1 MKKIPKFN
9 SIRMLAIQIGLGYA
23 SLLIALALVSYIIH
37 QGNKSMDASQ
47 AETRKIEEVRSAI
60 HSIHYKLTELT
71 LLGENVMEWDEHD
84 YKQYHDKRMLLDSTL
99 ALFEERYKDTIP
111 ESPIDT
117 VRQLFSQ
124 KEKLLMN
131 IMETMGKQDS
141 VNQELLKR
149 LPSITRAA
157 TNNEQKKKGGMFSFL
172 KKKKKQPV
180 ATSSMLYT
188 LDKDVVQK
196 QNAYKE
202 QLETLIDSL
211 TSCNVELNKQLEL
224 FIEVLWNESEYQMA
238 EKARNNQKMR
248 DETYEKTVDLL
259 IAALVIF
266 SLSCMVLHWSL
277 LRRKRAERG
286 LAEANK
292 DIKRLLSER
301 EKMIYSISHDIK
313 APLGVIDNNAEM
325 IQKTDSGEGQRAG
338 NIRQACSG
346 ILQLINS
353 LLDFSRLNQ
362 GKEKAEQKTFH
373 LGQLLDEVAVIHAQ
387 IASNKELR
395 FIRELNG
402 CEKTVKGDSIKLNR
416 IVSNLLNNAVKFTK
430 TGSVTL
436 CCEYDD
442 EKLDILVED
451 TGIGMS
457 SEELNRI
464 FIPYE
469 CKLNGMNTN
478 GLGLGMCIVQKL
490 TALLKGEITVQ
501 SIEGKGTSIKVVIP
515 LEVTHELPDIPLLV
529 TEGTSGTTCETA
541 SGAKKKAT
549 IEKNLY
555 AGTRVLAIDDER
567 LQLVT
572 LQERLKQ
579 YDVQCDVCSNMA
591 ELVSLMRSN
600 RYDLLLTDIQM
611 GEFDGFKVLSL
622 MRKSNIGNS
631 KSIPIVAMTARED
644 KTKDDFRRDGFTDCI
659 YKPIQMEELLRI
671 IAEASQKD
679 NRTACFDKLL
689 NGVDN
694 PQKILELFVQCNQ
707 ELTKD
712 LLKAAEDRDTKAIRK
727 ILHKIIPVWSE
738 VGQDNILAGL
748 QVTVKSEGATDWNKI
763 AEEIRE
769 VEKAAKGMNL
779 QAENRI
785 RALS

>member
-1 MKKIPKFN
+1 MKKIH
-9 SIRMLAIQIGLGYA
+9 SITMLAVQIAAGYA
-23 SLLIALALVSYIIH
+23 SLLITLGLVSYVIR
-37 QGNKSMDASQ
+37 QGNRSMDASQ
-47 AETRKIEEVRSAI
+47 EDTRKIEEVRSAI
-60 HSIHYKLTELT
+60 HSFHYKLTELT
-71 LLGENVMEWDEHD
+71 LLGENVMEWDEDD
-84 YKQYHDKRMLLDSTL
+84 YEQYHTKRMLLDSTL
-99 ALFEERYKDTIP
+99 FVFEVKYEDTIP
-111 ESPIDT
+111 EYPVDT
-117 VRQLFSQ
+117 VRNLFCQ
-124 KEKLLMN
+124 KEELLKN
-131 IMETMGKQDS
+131 IMVTMDKQDS

-149 LPSITRAA
+149 LPTITRAA
-157 TNNEQKKKGGMFSFL
+157 TNNEQKKKGGLFSFL

-196 QNAYKE
+196 QNDYKE
-202 QLETLIDSL
+202 RLEELTDSL
-211 TSCNVELNKQLEL
+211 TTCNVELNKQLEL
-224 FIEVLWNESEYQMA
+224 FIEVLWNESENQMA
-238 EKARNNQKMR
+238 EKARNNQRMR
-248 DETYEKTVDLL
+248 NETYEKTVNLL

-277 LRRKRAERG
+277 LRRKKAERG
-286 LAEANK
+286 LAKANE
-292 DIKRLLSER
+292 DIKRLLAER
-301 EKMIYSISHDIK
+301 ERMIYSISHDIK

-325 IQKTDSGEGQRAG
+325 IQTTDSGEGQRAG

-362 GKEKAEQKTFH
+362 GKEKVGRKTFH
-373 LGQLLDEVAVIHAQ
+373 LGQLLDEVTHIHAQ
-387 IASNKELR
+387 IASGKELL
-395 FIRELNG
+395 FIRDLNG

-436 CCEYDD
+436 RCEYDD

-457 SEELNRI
+457 PKELDRI

-469 CKLNGMNTN
+469 CKLSGMNTN

-490 TALLKGEITVQ
+490 TALLGGEITVQ

-515 LEVTHELPDIPLLV
+515 LEVMHEVPDVPLSV
-529 TEGTSGTTCETA
+529 ATGIT
-541 SGAKKKAT
+541 SGAKEKAS
-549 IEKNLY
+549 IEKTSY

-567 LQLVT
+567 LQLIT
-572 LQERLKQ
+572 LQERLRQ
-579 YDVQCDVCSNMA
+579 HDIQCNVCSNMA
-591 ELVSLMRSN
+591 ELISLMRSN
-600 RYDLLLTDIQM
+600 HYDLLLTDIQM

-622 MRKSNIGNS
+622 IRKSNIGNS

-644 KTKDDFRRDGFTDCI
+644 KTKEDFRKDGFTDCI
-659 YKPIQMEELLRI
+659 YKPIQMDELLQI
-671 IAEASQKD
+671 IAEASKR
-679 NRTACFDKLL
+679 NKPTVCFDQLL

-707 ELTKD
+707 ELTND
-712 LLKAAEDRDTKAIRK
+712 LLKAVGDRETKAIRE
-727 ILHKIIPVWSE
+727 ILHKFIPVWSE
-738 VGQDNILAGL
+738 VGQDGILTTL
-748 QVTVKSEGATDWNKI
+748 QATVKSEGKTDWDKI
-763 AEEIRE
+763 TAEIRE
-769 VEKAAKGMNL
+769 IEKVAKGMNL
-779 QAENRI
+779 QAENKI

>member
-1 MKKIPKFN
+1 MKKILKFH
-9 SIRMLAIQIGLGYA
+9 SITMLALQIAAGYA
-23 SLLIALALVSYIIH
+23 SLLIALGMVSYVIR
-37 QGNKSMDASQ
+37 QWNQSMDASQ
-47 AETRKIEEVRSAI
+47 EETHKIEEVRSAI
-60 HSIHYKLTELT
+60 HSVHYKLTELT

-84 YKQYHDKRMLLDSTL
+84 YEQYHAKRMLLDSTL
-99 ALFEERYKDTIP
+99 VVFEVKYEDTIP
-111 ESPIDT
+111 EYPVDT
-117 VRQLFSQ
+117 VRNLFCR
-124 KEKLLMN
+124 KEGLLKN
-131 IMETMGKQDS
+131 IMGTMNKQDS
-141 VNQELLKR
+141 VNKELLKR
-149 LPSITRAA
+149 LPTITRAA
-157 TNNEQKKKGGMFSFL
+157 TNNEQKKKGGFFSFL

-196 QNAYKE
+196 QNAYTE
-202 QLETLIDSL
+202 QLNVLTDSL
-211 TSCNVELNKQLEL
+211 TLCNAELNKQLEM
-224 FIEVLWNESEYQMA
+224 FIEVLWNESENQMA
-238 EKARNNQKMR
+238 EKVRRNQEMR
-248 DETYEKTVDLL
+248 NETYKKTVNLL

-277 LRRKRAERG
+277 LRRKKAERG
-286 LAEANK
+286 LAKANE
-292 DIKRLLSER
+292 DIKRLLAER
-301 EKMIYSISHDIK
+301 ERMIYSISHDIK

-325 IQKTDSGEGQRAG
+325 IQTTDSGENQRAG

-362 GKEKAEQKTFH
+362 GKEKVERKTFH
-373 LGQLLDEVAVIHAQ
+373 LGQLLNEVAGIYAQ

-416 IVSNLLNNAVKFTK
+416 IISNLLNNAVKFTK

-436 CCEYDD
+436 RCEYDD

-469 CKLNGMNTN
+469 CKLNGMNTH

-490 TALLKGEITVQ
+490 TTLLGGEITVQ

-515 LEVTHELPDIPLLV
+515 LELTHELPDIHLSA
-529 TEGTSGTTCETA
+529 TETTDRETSR
-541 SGAKKKAT
+541 AKGKVT
-549 IEKNLY
+549 IERTSCV
-555 AGTRVLAIDDER
+555 GTRVLAIDDER

-572 LQERLKQ
+572 LQERLRQ

-644 KTKDDFRRDGFTDCI
+644 KSKDDFRKDGFTDCI
-659 YKPIQMEELLRI
+659 YKPIQMDELLQI
-671 IAEASQKD
+671 IAEASPKD

-707 ELTKD
+707 ELTND
-712 LLKAAEDRDTKAIRK
+712 LQKAAEEKDTKAIRE
-727 ILHKIIPVWSE
+727 ILHKFIPVWSE
-738 VGQDNILAGL
+738 VLQDGILTTL
-748 QVTVKSEGATDWNKI
+748 QATVKSEGATDWGKI
-763 AEEIRE
+763 TEEIRAI
-769 VEKAAKGMNL
+769 EKVAKEMNL
-779 QAENRI
+779 QAEDKI

>member
-1 MKKIPKFN
+1 MKKIH
-9 SIRMLAIQIGLGYA
+9 SITMLAVQIAAGYA
-23 SLLIALALVSYIIH
+23 SLLITLGLVSYVIR
-37 QGNKSMDASQ
+37 QGNRSMDASQ
-47 AETRKIEEVRSAI
+47 EETRKIEEVRSAI
-60 HSIHYKLTELT
+60 HSFHYKLTELT
-71 LLGENVMEWDEHD
+71 LLGENVMEWDGHD
-84 YKQYHDKRMLLDSTL
+84 YEQYHAKRIQLDSTL
-99 ALFEERYKDTIP
+99 AVFEKKYEDTIS

-117 VRQLFSQ
+117 VRQLFSR
-124 KEKLLMN
+124 KEELLRS
-131 IMETMGKQDS
+131 IMETMDKQDS

-157 TNNEQKKKGGMFSFL
+157 TNNEQKKKGGLFSFL

-196 QNAYKE
+196 QNDYKE
-202 QLETLIDSL
+202 RLEELTDSL
-211 TSCNVELNKQLEL
+211 TTCNVELNKQLEL
-224 FIEVLWNESEYQMA
+224 FIEVLWNESENQMA

-248 DETYEKTVDLL
+248 NETYEKTVNLL

-277 LRRKRAERG
+277 LRRKKAERG
-286 LAEANK
+286 LAKANE
-292 DIKRLLSER
+292 DIKRLLAER
-301 EKMIYSISHDIK
+301 ERMIYSISHDIK

-325 IQKTDSGEGQRAG
+325 IQTTDCGEEQRAG

-362 GKEKAEQKTFH
+362 GKEKVELKTFH
-373 LGQLLDEVAVIHAQ
+373 LGQLLNEVAGIHAQ
-387 IASNKELR
+387 IASNKELL
-395 FIRELNG
+395 FIRDVNG
-402 CEKTVKGDSIKLNR
+402 CGKTVKGDAVKLNR

-436 CCEYDD
+436 RCKYDD

-457 SEELNRI
+457 PEEVNRI
-464 FIPYE
+464 FILYE
-469 CKLNGMNTN
+469 CKLSGMNTN

-490 TALLKGEITVQ
+490 TTLLGGKITVQ
-501 SIEGKGTSIKVVIP
+501 SIEGKGTSIKVIIP
-515 LEVTHELPDIPLLV
+515 LEVSHELPDIPLLAK
-529 TEGTSGTTCETA
+529 TGTTTE
-541 SGAKKKAT
+541 KKGKAT
-549 IEKNLY
+549 IERTLY

-579 YDVQCDVCSNMA
+579 HNVPCDVCSNMA
-591 ELVSLMRSN
+591 ELISLMRSN

-611 GEFDGFKVLSL
+611 GEFDGFKVLTL

-631 KSIPIVAMTARED
+631 RSIPIVAMTARED
-644 KTKDDFRRDGFTDCI
+644 KTKDDFRKDGFTDCI
-659 YKPIQMEELLRI
+659 YKPIRMEELLRI
-671 IAEASQKD
+671 IAQTPKNGNRAAS
-679 NRTACFDKLL
+679 FDKLL

-727 ILHKIIPVWSE
+727 ILHKFIPVWSE

>member
-1 MKKIPKFN
+1 MKKIH
-9 SIRMLAIQIGLGYA
+9 SITMLAVQIVAGYA
-23 SLLIALALVSYIIH
+23 SLLITLGLVSHVIR
-37 QGNKSMDASQ
+37 QWNRSMDASQ
-47 AETRKIEEVRSAI
+47 EETHKIEEVRSAI
-60 HSIHYKLTELT
+60 HSIHYKLTKLT
-71 LLGENVMEWDEHD
+71 LLGENVMEWDEYD
-84 YKQYHDKRMLLDSTL
+84 YEQYHAKRIQLDSTL
-99 ALFEERYKDTIP
+99 ALFEERYKETTP

-117 VRQLFSQ
+117 VRQLFSR
-124 KEKLLMN
+124 KEELLRS
-131 IMETMGKQDS
+131 IMETMDKQDS

-149 LPSITRAA
+149 LPTITRAA
-157 TNNEQKKKGGMFSFL
+157 TNNEQKKKGGLFSFM
-172 KKKKKQPV
+172 KKKKRQPV

-202 QLETLIDSL
+202 QLKELTDSL
-211 TSCNVELNKQLEL
+211 TVCNAELNRQLEL
-224 FIEVLWNESEYQMA
+224 FVKALWDESENQMA
-238 EKARNNQKMR
+238 EKARNNQRMR
-248 DETYEKTVDLL
+248 NETYEKTVNLL

-277 LRRKRAERG
+277 LRRKKAERK
-286 LAEANK
+286 LAKANE
-292 DIKRLLSER
+292 DIKRLLAER
-301 EKMIYSISHDIK
+301 ERMIYSISHDIK

-325 IQKTDSGEGQRAG
+325 IQTTDSGENRRAG

-362 GKEKAEQKTFH
+362 GKEKVERKAFH
-373 LGQLLDEVAVIHAQ
+373 LGQLLDEVAGIHAQ
-387 IASNKELR
+387 IASGKELL
-395 FIRELNG
+395 FIRDMNG
-402 CEKTVKGDSIKLNR
+402 CDKTVKGDSVKLNR

-436 CCEYDD
+436 RCEYDGG
-442 EKLDILVED
+442 KLNVLVED

-457 SEELNRI
+457 PEEVNRI

-469 CKLNGMNTN
+469 CKLSGMNTN

-490 TALLKGEITVQ
+490 TALLGGEITVQ
-501 SIEGKGTSIKVVIP
+501 SIEGKGTSVKVVIP
-515 LEVTHELPDIPLLV
+515 LEAAHELPNPPLSA
-529 TEGTSGTTCETA
+529 TGTTGTKENV
-541 SGAKKKAT
+541 T
-549 IEKNLY
+549 IWRTSY
-555 AGTRVLAIDDER
+555 AGTRVLAVDDER

-572 LQERLKQ
+572 LRERLRQ
-579 YDVQCDVCSNMA
+579 HDVQCDVCSNMA

-611 GEFDGFKVLSL
+611 GEFDGFKVLTL

-631 KSIPIVAMTARED
+631 RSIPIVAMTARED
-644 KTKDDFRRDGFTDCI
+644 KTKDDFRKDVFTDCI
-659 YKPIQMEELLRI
+659 YKPIRMEELLRI
-671 IAEASQKD
+671 IAQTPKNGNRAAS
-679 NRTACFDKLL
+679 FDKLL

-727 ILHKIIPVWSE
+727 ILHKFIPVWSE

>member
-1 MKKIPKFN
+1 MKKIQKFH
-9 SIRMLAIQIGLGYA
+9 SITMLAVQIAAGYA
-23 SLLIALALVSYIIH
+23 SLLITLGLVSHVIR
-37 QGNKSMDASQ
+37 QGNQSMDASQ
-47 AETRKIEEVRSAI
+47 EETHKIEEVRNAI
-60 HSIHYKLTELT
+60 HSIHYKLTKLT
-71 LLGENVMEWDEHD
+71 LLGENVMEWDGHD
-84 YKQYHDKRMLLDSTL
+84 YEQYHAKRIQLDSTL
-99 ALFEERYKDTIP
+99 ALFEERYKDTTP

-117 VRQLFSQ
+117 VRQLFSR
-124 KEKLLMN
+124 KEELLRS

-141 VNQELLKR
+141 VNLELLKR
-149 LPSITRAA
+149 LPTIARAA

-202 QLETLIDSL
+202 QLEVLTDSL
-211 TSCNVELNKQLEL
+211 MTCNVELNKQLEL
-224 FIEVLWNESEYQMA
+224 FIEGLWNESENQMA
-238 EKARNNQKMR
+238 EKARNNQKLR
-248 DETYEKTVDLL
+248 NETYEKTVNLL

-266 SLSCMVLHWSL
+266 SLSCVVLHWSL
-277 LRRKRAERG
+277 LRRKKAERG
-286 LAEANK
+286 LAKANEN
-292 DIKRLLSER
+292 IKRLLAER
-301 EKMIYSISHDIK
+301 ERMIYSISHDIK

-325 IQKTDSGEGQRAG
+325 IQTKDSGENQRAG

-362 GKEKAEQKTFH
+362 GKEKVERKTFH
-373 LGQLLDEVAVIHAQ
+373 LGQLLNEVAHIHAQ
-387 IASNKELR
+387 IASGKELL
-395 FIRELNG
+395 FIRDVNG
-402 CEKTVKGDSIKLNR
+402 CDKTVKSDSVKLNR

-430 TGSVTL
+430 IGSVTL
-436 CCEYDD
+436 RCEYDD
-442 EKLDILVED
+442 KKLDILVED

-457 SEELNRI
+457 PEELDRI

-490 TALLKGEITVQ
+490 TTLLEGEISVQ

-515 LEVTHELPDIPLLV
+515 LEKIHELPDSPLSV
-529 TEGTSGTTCETA
+529 T
-541 SGAKKKAT
+541 KAT
-549 IEKNLY
+549 SETTIGIKENVTIERTSY
-555 AGTRVLAIDDER
+555 AGTRLLAIDDER

-579 YDVQCDVCSNMA
+579 HDVQCDVCSNMA
-591 ELVSLMRSN
+591 ELINLMRSN
-600 RYDLLLTDIQM
+600 HYDLLLTDIQM

-622 MRKSNIGNS
+622 IRKSNLGNS

-644 KTKDDFRRDGFTDCI
+644 KTKEDFRKDGFTDCI
-659 YKPIQMEELLRI
+659 YKPIQMEELLPI
-671 IAEASQKD
+671 IAEASKRDKQ
-679 NRTACFDKLL
+679 AISFDKLL

-707 ELTKD
+707 ELTND
-712 LLKAAEDRDTKAIRK
+712 LLKAAEDREIKAIRE
-727 ILHKIIPVWSE
+727 ILHKFIPVWSE
-738 VGQDNILAGL
+738 VGQDGILTTL
-748 QVTVKSEGATDWNKI
+748 QATVKSEGVTNWDKI
-763 AEEIRE
+763 TAEIGEI
-769 VEKAAKGMNL
+769 EKAAKEMNL
-779 QAENRI
+779 QAEGKI
-785 RALS
+785 RVLP

>member
-1 MKKIPKFN
+1 MKKVH
-9 SIRMLAIQIGLGYA
+9 SITMLAIQIVVGYA
-23 SLLIALALVSYIIH
+23 SLLITLGLVSYVIR

-47 AETRKIEEVRSAI
+47 EETYKIEEVRSAI
-60 HSIHYKLTELT
+60 LSIHYQLTELT

-84 YKQYHDKRMLLDSTL
+84 YEQYHGKRMLLDSTL
-99 ALFEERYKDTIP
+99 AVFEERYKDTVP
-111 ESPIDT
+111 DSPIDT

-124 KEKLLMN
+124 KEELLES
-131 IMETMGKQDS
+131 IMETMNKQDT
-141 VNQELLKR
+141 VNQELLER
-149 LPSITRAA
+149 LPTITRAVA
-157 TNNEQKKKGGMFSFL
+157 NNEQKKKGGIFGFL
-172 KKKKKQPV
+172 KKKKKQPI

-196 QNAYKE
+196 QNAYKK
-202 QLETLIDSL
+202 QLKELTDSL
-211 TSCNVELNKQLEL
+211 TLCNAELNKQLEL
-224 FIEVLWNESEYQMA
+224 FVKVLWNESENQMA

-248 DETYEKTVDLL
+248 DETYEKTVNLL

-277 LRRKRAERG
+277 LRRKKAERG
-286 LAEANK
+286 LAKANE
-292 DIKRLLSER
+292 DIGQLLAER
-301 EKMIYSISHDIK
+301 ERMIYSISHDIK

-325 IQKTDSGEGQRAG
+325 IQTIDCGENQRAG

-362 GKEKAEQKTFH
+362 GKEKVERKTFH
-373 LGQLLDEVAVIHAQ
+373 PGLLLNEVADMHAQ
-387 IASNKELR
+387 IASNKELL

-402 CEKTVKGDSIKLNR
+402 CDKTVKGDSIKLNR

-436 CCEYDD
+436 RCEYDN
-442 EKLDILVED
+442 EKLNILVED

-457 SEELNRI
+457 PEEVNRI

-490 TALLKGEITVQ
+490 TALLEGEISVQ

-515 LEVTHELPDIPLLV
+515 LEATNERPIIPLSV
-529 TEGTSGTTCETA
+529 TSMD
-541 SGAKKKAT
+541 SPKAT
-549 IEKNLY
+549 IENTSY

-567 LQLVT
+567 LQLAT

-579 YDVQCDVCSNMA
+579 HKVQCDVCSNMA
-591 ELVSLMRSN
+591 ELVRLMRSN
-600 RYDLLLTDIQM
+600 SYDLLLTDIQM

-622 MRKSNIGNS
+622 IRKSNIRNS

-644 KTKDDFRRDGFTDCI
+644 KTKDDFHKDGFTDCI
-659 YKPIQMEELLRI
+659 YKPIQMDELLRI
-671 IAEASQKD
+671 IAKAPKNG
-679 NRTACFDKLL
+679 NRTISFDKLL

-707 ELTKD
+707 ELTND
-712 LLKAAEDRDTKAIRK
+712 LLKAKEGKDTETIRE
-727 ILHKIIPVWSE
+727 ILHKFIPVWSE
-738 VGQDNILAGL
+738 VGQDNILTGL
-748 QVTVKSEGATDWNKI
+748 QATVKNERATGWDKI
-763 AEEIRE
+763 TEEIRE
-769 VEKAAKGMNL
+769 IEKVAKEMDL
-779 QAENRI
+779 QAKNKI

>member
-1 MKKIPKFN
+1 MKKIPKFY
-9 SIRMLAIQIGLGYA
+9 SITMLALQIAAGYI
-23 SLLIALALVSYIIH
+23 SLLIALGMVSYVIR
-37 QGNKSMDASQ
+37 QWNQSMDASQ
-47 AETRKIEEVRSAI
+47 EETRKIEEVRSAI
-60 HSIHYKLTELT
+60 HSVHYKLTELT

-84 YKQYHDKRMLLDSTL
+84 YEQYHAKRMLLDSTL
-99 ALFEERYKDTIP
+99 VVFEVKYEDTIP
-111 ESPIDT
+111 EYPVDT
-117 VRQLFSQ
+117 VRNLFCR
-124 KEKLLMN
+124 KEELLKN
-131 IMETMGKQDS
+131 IMGTMNKQDS
-141 VNQELLKR
+141 VNKELLKR

-157 TNNEQKKKGGMFSFL
+157 TNNEQKKKGGFFSFL
-172 KKKKKQPV
+172 KKKKQPV

-196 QNAYKE
+196 QNAYTE
-202 QLETLIDSL
+202 QLNVLTDSL
-211 TSCNVELNKQLEL
+211 TLCNAELNKQLEM
-224 FIEVLWNESEYQMA
+224 FIEVLWNESENQMA
-238 EKARNNQKMR
+238 EKVRRNQEMR
-248 DETYEKTVDLL
+248 NETYKKTVNLL

-266 SLSCMVLHWSL
+266 SLSCVVLHWSL

-373 LGQLLDEVAVIHAQ
+373 LGQLLNEVAVIHAQ

-402 CEKTVKGDSIKLNR
+402 CEKAVKGDSIKLNR

-436 CCEYDD
+436 RCEYDD

-490 TALLKGEITVQ
+490 TTLLGGEITVQ

-515 LEVTHELPDIPLLV
+515 LELIHESPDIHLSA
-529 TEGTSGTTCETA
+529 TETTDRETSR
-541 SGAKKKAT
+541 AKEKAT
-549 IEKNLY
+549 IERTLY

-579 YDVQCDVCSNMA
+579 HDVQCDVCSNMA
-591 ELVSLMRSN
+591 ELVSLMRTN

-622 MRKSNIGNS
+622 IRKSNIGNS

-644 KTKDDFRRDGFTDCI
+644 KSKDDFRKDGFTDCI
-659 YKPIQMEELLRI
+659 YKPIQMDELLQI
-671 IAEASQKD
+671 IAEVSQKD
-679 NRTACFDKLL
+679 NRTVCFDKLL

-707 ELTKD
+707 ELTND
-712 LLKAAEDRDTKAIRK
+712 LLKAAEKKDTKTIRE
-727 ILHKIIPVWSE
+727 ILHKFIPVWSE
-738 VGQDNILAGL
+738 VGQDGILTTL
-748 QVTVKSEGATDWNKI
+748 QATVKSEGVTDWNEI
-763 AEEIRE
+763 TEEIRE
-769 VEKAAKGMNL
+769 IEKAAKEMDL
-779 QAENRI
+779 QAKSKI

>member
-1 MKKIPKFN
+1 MKKILKFH
-9 SIRMLAIQIGLGYA
+9 SITMLALQIAAGYA
-23 SLLIALALVSYIIH
+23 SLLIALGMVSYVIR
-37 QGNKSMDASQ
+37 QWNQSMDASQ
-47 AETRKIEEVRSAI
+47 EETHKIEEVRSAI
-60 HSIHYKLTELT
+60 HSVHYKLTELT

-84 YKQYHDKRMLLDSTL
+84 YEQYHAKRMLLDSTL
-99 ALFEERYKDTIP
+99 VVFEVKYEDTIP
-111 ESPIDT
+111 EYPVDT
-117 VRQLFSQ
+117 VRNLFCR
-124 KEKLLMN
+124 KEGLLKN
-131 IMETMGKQDS
+131 IMETMNKQDS
-141 VNQELLKR
+141 VNKELLKR

-157 TNNEQKKKGGMFSFL
+157 TNNEQKKKGGFFSFL

-196 QNAYKE
+196 QNAYTE
-202 QLETLIDSL
+202 QLNMLTDSL
-211 TSCNVELNKQLEL
+211 TLCNAELNKQLEM
-224 FIEVLWNESEYQMA
+224 FIEVLWNESENQMA
-238 EKARNNQKMR
+238 EKVRRNQEMR
-248 DETYEKTVDLL
+248 NETYKKTVNLL

-292 DIKRLLSER
+292 DIKRLLAER
-301 EKMIYSISHDIK
+301 ERMIYSISHDIK

-325 IQKTDSGEGQRAG
+325 IQTTDSGENQRAG

-362 GKEKAEQKTFH
+362 GKEKVEQKTFH
-373 LGQLLDEVAVIHAQ
+373 LGQLLDEVAHIHAQ

-395 FIRELNG
+395 FIREVNG

-416 IVSNLLNNAVKFTK
+416 IVSNLLNNAIKFTK

-436 CCEYDD
+436 CCEYDG
-442 EKLDILVED
+442 EKLDIIVED

-490 TALLKGEITVQ
+490 TALLKGEITIQ
-501 SIEGKGTSIKVVIP
+501 SIEGKGTSVKVVIP
-515 LEVTHELPDIPLLV
+515 LELTHEFPDIHLSA
-529 TEGTSGTTCETA
+529 TETTDRETSR
-541 SGAKKKAT
+541 AKEKAT
-549 IEKNLY
+549 IEKILY

-579 YDVQCDVCSNMA
+579 YAVQCDVCSNMA

-622 MRKSNIGNS
+622 VRKSNIGNS

-694 PQKILELFVQCNQ
+694 PQKILDLFVRCNQ
-707 ELTKD
+707 ELTND
-712 LLKAAEDRDTKAIRK
+712 LQKAAEEKDTKAIRE
-727 ILHKIIPVWSE
+727 ILHKFIPVWSE
-738 VGQDNILAGL
+738 VGQDGILTTL
-748 QVTVKSEGATDWNKI
+748 QATVKSEGATDWNKI

-769 VEKAAKGMNL
+769 IEKVAKEMNL
-779 QAENRI
+779 QAENKI